1 MGDRMDMDQLRQEQL
16 VKRTRLLV
24 WAESLVILGL
34 LIWVSLEYENNLFL
48 QSWAKSN
55 VGPLGLLLNGTL
67 AGLYAGA
74 LLGYSVAKYAGRRCP
89 GALRKFVFRFQN
101 RFQEPVQK
109 LVFRVWLRK
118 PVQNV
123 IFECSSRGIVCF
135 PEILARDQV
144 RPVLVLLLSFSVFFG
159 TGYATCHSPVSETW
173 FRWL

>member
-55 VGPLGLLLNGTL
+55 VGPIGFLLNGTL

-74 LLGYSVAKYAGRRCP
+74 LLGYSVAKYAGRRSEEE
-89 GALRKFVFRFQN
+89 K
-101 RFQEPVQK
+101 
-109 LVFRVWLRK
+109 
-118 PVQNV
+118 
-123 IFECSSRGIVCF
+123 
-135 PEILARDQV
+135 ILE
-144 RPVLVLLLSFSVFFG
+144 LLKKKSLN
-159 TGYATCHSPVSETW
+159 
-173 FRWL
+173 

>member
-55 VGPLGLLLNGTL
+55 VGPIGFLLNGTL

-74 LLGYSVAKYAGRRCP
+74 LLGYSVAKYAGRRSEEE
-89 GALRKFVFRFQN
+89 K
-101 RFQEPVQK
+101 
-109 LVFRVWLRK
+109 
-118 PVQNV
+118 
-123 IFECSSRGIVCF
+123 
-135 PEILARDQV
+135 ILES
-144 RPVLVLLLSFSVFFG
+144 LKKKSLN
-159 TGYATCHSPVSETW
+159 
-173 FRWL
+173 